1 MSTYDCTD
9 EGWPDPDTTSPM
21 GYEVGQDELSADGT
35 PLTDGWDVPVE
46 TPPDQTAVTEPGA
59 GVSLTIG
66 SDWQPIP
73 ELSTP
78 QVVDT
83 TGSGASLTIGSDWQ
97 PVPELS
103 TPQVVDT
110 TGSGASLTIGSP
122 WEPLPD
128 LTDPQVVDA
137 LAGPVAQDIPAILA
151 NGPAHTGA
159 SAELPV
165 DGVDPATGLGHL
177 DAAASNMAGLPPTGS
192 TQVYDPSN
200 GGTGYL
206 EPGQTIPEPWPD
218 PIVDGY

>member
-9 EGWPDPDTTSPM
+9 ECWPDPETTSPT
-21 GYEVGQDELSADGT
+21 GHEVGQEELSADGT
-35 PLTDGWDVPVE
+35 SLTEGWDVPVE
-46 TPPDQTAVTEPGA
+46 TPPDQTAVTETGA

-83 TGSGASLTIGSDWQ
+83 TGSG
-97 PVPELS
+97 V
-103 TPQVVDT
+103 
-110 TGSGASLTIGSP
+110 SLTIGSP

-128 LTDPQVVDA
+128 LTNPQVVAA

-151 NGPAHTGA
+151 NGPAHSGA

-165 DGVDPATGLGHL
+165 DGVDLVTGPGQL

-192 TQVYDPSN
+192 TQVYDPSS